1 MARPCSAALR
11 NQQRR
16 FAVIAAYAL
25 ARGLSRSPGV
35 LGADVALFRRLAEK
49 LGRALL
55 AFFDAFAVQGQA
67 AQHIERFG
75 IALVGQ
81 GFEQSHGLAVIR
93 LFNGGLGIAQVARLV
108 GQSCGYQ
115 EGQSRR
121 RPGSRAA
128 RWPGG
133 KTGNSGKIAS

>member
-1 MARPCSAALR
+1 M
-11 NQQRR
+11 
-16 FAVIAAYAL
+16 
-25 ARGLSRSPGV
+25 SRSPGV

-115 EGQSRR
+115 GGQSRR
-121 RPGSRAA
+121 GRGAEQ
-128 RWPGG
+128 PGG
-133 KTGNSGKIAS
+133 QEEKQETAGR